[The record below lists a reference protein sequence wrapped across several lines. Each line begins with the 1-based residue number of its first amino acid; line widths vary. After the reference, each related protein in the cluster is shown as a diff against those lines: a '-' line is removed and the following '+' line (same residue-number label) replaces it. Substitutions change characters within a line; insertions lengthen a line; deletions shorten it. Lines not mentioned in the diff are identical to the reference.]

1 MLFSGPVIGEVT
13 LSRTNDH
20 LVLHES
26 SLRFEMSIHYC
37 LDIIRWVSL
46 SAISLSWSIFEMI
59 VYDNITLL
67 HSMMLVLNVK
77 HGSWRHA

>member
-26 SLRFEMSIHYC
+26 SLWFEMSIHYS

-46 SAISLSWSIFEMI
+46 STISLSWSIFEMI
-59 VYDNITLL
+59 VFTIISLYNIQ
-67 HSMMLVLNVK
+67 
-77 HGSWRHA
+77 